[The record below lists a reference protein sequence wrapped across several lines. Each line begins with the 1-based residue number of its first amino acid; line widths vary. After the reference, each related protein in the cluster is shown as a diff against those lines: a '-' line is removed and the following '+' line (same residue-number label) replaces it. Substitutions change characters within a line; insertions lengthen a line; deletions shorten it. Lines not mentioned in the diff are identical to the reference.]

1 MRRIFCR
8 LRSPTSVW
16 IVTLFSAVT
25 YAGNVAL
32 TVTLTPVNISGG
44 TDGTAAQTSTH

>member
-8 LRSPTSVW
+8 LRSPM

-25 YAGNVAL
+25 YADNVAL